1 MIERKI
7 ELIKILWSGP
17 YTPDQIRNNKKIGL
31 YQIYGTHPI
40 YGRNVLIY
48 IGETTTSFIDRIKAH
63 QNWMQ
68 YELDELV
75 FYTGEI
81 QSEEQNN
88 IRYIKEAEK
97 MIQAGKANV
106 AKKAT
111 ANYEEE
117 INLSKKILE
126 ELNIGLDKKAQDLT
140 PKELNDLK
148 ELIEKNYKIEG
159 DLRRQIMINIKRL
172 KESKKEID

>member
-97 MIQAGKANV
+97 MLLYYTCPAYNSNLISDYMKSKDFDDFEIIIMNFGKIGSLP
-106 AKKAT
+106 
-111 ANYEEE
+111 YEVSTFHYDSEVWDR
-117 INLSKKILE
+117 I
-126 ELNIGLDKKAQDLT
+126 
-140 PKELNDLK
+140 
-148 ELIEKNYKIEG
+148 Y
-159 DLRRQIMINIKRL
+159 
-172 KESKKEID
+172 